1 MSDRE
6 RWIVYPLLFLAI
18 GLALRNNVDMQDE
31 QGGAADLNQIRCK
44 ALEVIGPDGKAK
56 VTLAADDNGD
66 GVVETAAADGSVMV
80 KLGSNPSGADLT
92 LFDAD
97 HKKLLLLGFDEQ
109 IMGLVAGYVG
119 VNKYLGLATVPII
132 RPQPQEGKPSPTDKR
147 PNSDAPA
154 GAVKSSGDKSS
165 EEQPPA
171 ASEQPSTGSAAN
183 SSSPDDGSSNASP
196 ATEQK

>member
-44 ALEVIGPDGKAK
+44 TLEVIGPDGQPK

-66 GVVETAAADGSVMV
+66 GVVETTAANGAVMM
-80 KLGSNPSGADLT
+80 KMGSNPSGADLT

-119 VNKYLGLATVPII
+119 VNKFLSLATVPII
-132 RPQPQEGKPSPTDKR
+132 RSQPQQGKPDPTDKR
-147 PNSDAPA
+147 PNFDAPA
-154 GAVKSSGDKSS
+154 GVDKSNADKSS
-165 EEQPPA
+165 DEQSPA
-171 ASEQPSTGSAAN
+171 ASEQPSSSGAN
-183 SSSPDDGSSNASP
+183 STPDTALPNASP
-196 ATEQK
+196 TTEQK